1 MNQPSPFSRITDP
14 VGRKK
19 REVRDGLGRLIRV
32 DEPSDNGNL
41 GTITAPTQPT
51 YYSYNVLD
59 TMTQSNQGGQL
70 RSFQFDALMRLTSE
84 TTPEASTVIYQ

>member
-32 DEPSDNGNL
+32 DEPNDNGNL
-41 GTITAPTQPT
+41 GTITAPTQPA
-51 YYSYNVLD
+51 Y
-59 TMTQSNQGGQL
+59 
-70 RSFQFDALMRLTSE
+70 
-84 TTPEASTVIYQ
+84 